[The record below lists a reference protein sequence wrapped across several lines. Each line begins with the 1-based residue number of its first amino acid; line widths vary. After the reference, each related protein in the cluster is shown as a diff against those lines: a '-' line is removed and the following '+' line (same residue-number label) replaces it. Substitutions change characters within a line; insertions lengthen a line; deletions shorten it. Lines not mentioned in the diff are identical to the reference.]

1 MHFSRA
7 PFCFTTLW
15 TGFGDSDIFLAMI
28 PLLIVGSF
36 LGALLLSI
44 GLNWL
49 ALIPWRRSA
58 GAHWT
63 ERARLLFPA
72 RRAAKFN
79 LLFLVVFIFVM
90 VIGLAPQLNPL
101 AIVVPMFFGGL
112 LSGYFLNRAI
122 YPGITFMQWLRFI
135 AAIWLLV
142 SPMIVLIAAASVM
155 PANFGITTWL
165 IAAGGI
171 ILLFSM
177 QKGLNVR
184 LLRYFRIFKPAPERL
199 TMLVR
204 DVSEKMGVPAPTT
217 WIAIAHISNA
227 AALVGPRE
235 LVFTDQLLATHPDE
249 EIKAICAHELG
260 HLTEPKNVRLARLL
274 LPLCLL
280 PLVFLKPIDSVVGPA
295 LNWSGP
301 NSELIGFLCSFIIIL
316 IPMGF
321 LAVFGKRLAQRME
334 KRADKVAV
342 EHQEEPAVYARALE
356 RLYQTNQMPAVM
368 RRRLRP
374 SAHPDLYDRML
385 AAGIT
390 PEFPKPAPPGKFS
403 WSTYGLIGFGFLAF
417 VVYAVVGVLN
427 IVMRQF

>member
-1 MHFSRA
+1 
-7 PFCFTTLW
+7 
-15 TGFGDSDIFLAMI
+15 MI
-28 PLLIVGSF
+28 PLLIVGCF
-36 LGALLLSI
+36 FGAFLLSI

-79 LLFLVVFIFVM
+79 LLFLVVFIFVAT
-90 VIGLAPQLNPL
+90 VASASQLNPL
-101 AIVVPMFFGGL
+101 VMVVPVFFGGL
-112 LSGYFLNRAI
+112 LAGYFLNRAI
-122 YPGITFMQWLRFI
+122 YPALTFMQWLRFI
-135 AAIWLLV
+135 AVIWLLI
-142 SPMIVLIAAASVM
+142 SPMIVLAAACVI
-155 PANFGITTWL
+155 PANFGIATWL
-165 IAAGGI
+165 IAACGI

-177 QKGLNVR
+177 QLGLNVR

-204 DVSEKMGVPAPTT
+204 DVSEKMSVPAPTT
-217 WIAIAHISNA
+217 WIVNTHISNA

-235 LVFTDQLLATHPDE
+235 LVFTDKLLETHPDE

-295 LNWSGP
+295 MNWSGP

-316 IPMGF
+316 IPIGF
-321 LAVFGKRLAQRME
+321 LAVLGKRLAQRME
-334 KRADKVAV
+334 RRADQVAV
-342 EHQEEPAVYARALE
+342 EHQEDPAVYARALE

-417 VVYAVVGVLN
+417 VAYAVIGVLN